1 MAKVLGSWSGMRK
14 YFEKEM
20 LAESLSGR
28 VRYNCTT
35 YTGMDGCKTFE
46 VVLDDKVHK
55 QFSYETVQSYF
66 LRTGLIQPVDSK
78 FNSPFEYWGGLW
90 KTLKAVPVSERT
102 EYTDEE
108 FCMALAEYRNRE
120 IAFSLSAVD
129 PIQKMFAV
137 LDRRVGK
144 RTLTKIK
151 DEWDSEPGWLK
162 QVLDFRLSAE
172 GME

>member
-14 YFEKEM
+14 YLEKEM

-35 YTGMDGCKTFE
+35 YIGMDDCKIFE
-46 VVLDDKVHK
+46 VFLDGKVHK

-78 FNSPFEYWGGLW
+78 FNSPLEYWGGLW
-90 KTLKAVPVSERT
+90 ETLKAVPMSER
-102 EYTDEE
+102 EEFTDGE
-108 FCMALAEYRNRE
+108 FCMALEEYRNSE
-120 IAFSLSAVD
+120 IAFSLAAVN

-144 RTLTKIK
+144 RTLARIK
-151 DEWDSEPGWLK
+151 EEWNSEPAWLK
-162 QVLDFRLSAE
+162 QVLAFRLSAE